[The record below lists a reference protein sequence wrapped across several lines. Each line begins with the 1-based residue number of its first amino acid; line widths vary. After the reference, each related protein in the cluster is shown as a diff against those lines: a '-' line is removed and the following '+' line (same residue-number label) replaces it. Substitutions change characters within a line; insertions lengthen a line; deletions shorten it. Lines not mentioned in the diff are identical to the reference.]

1 MTQLKLIIHIVQ
13 IVTGILLIAVILLQ
27 AKGDS
32 LGSTTGAGGVLS
44 TRRGAEKGLFIVTI
58 ILATLFMSVA
68 LAQLFL

>member
-1 MTQLKLIIHIVQ
+1 
-13 IVTGILLIAVILLQ
+13 VI
-27 AKGDS
+27 GD
-32 LGSTTGAGGVLS
+32 LHLNRLDRIFPNGTGAGGVLS